1 MWKHLVSPEQMKD
14 IFEGGEDF
22 HGEVFWKIPK
32 FNFDSQLKLKDKLKA
47 LDIKLA
53 FEPNADFTGITNHM
67 AYPFH

>member
-32 FNFDSQLKLKDKLKA
+32 FNFGSELILREPLEV
-47 LDIKLA
+47 LGVKLA
-53 FEPNADFTGITNHM
+53 FKSNADFTGITNHM